1 MTADDEQ
8 VTSADASARA
18 VTQLRRG
25 ADSTSR
31 AEPGTGPV
39 TGVNGRGSSVPA
51 VRVEGVVKRFGA
63 TVALDGAG
71 LVVPAGMV
79 FGLLGPNGAGKTTLV
94 RILATLLLPDAGRA
108 EVFGRDVAGEPAAVR
123 ELIGLT
129 GQFAAVDELLT
140 GRENLEMFGRL
151 FKLPGEQARRRAG
164 ELLERFGLAQAADR
178 PARTYSGGMRR
189 RLDIASSLL
198 TRPQVLFLDE
208 PTTGLDPRSRNE
220 IWAAVRELQRE
231 GTTLLLTT
239 QYLEEADQL
248 ADRIAVIDRGKV
260 IAEGTGNELKDRVG
274 GQILEVEL
282 ASAGQRDRAQAVLAG
297 VGCGEPQPDERPD
310 RLTLPAPRNG
320 LQLVEEA
327 AAGLRRAQIGVSDIG
342 LRRPTLDDVFLQL
355 TGAPPGEDDAP
366 PAPPARRRPRR
377 RPPAADVPAPRAPV
391 LRLHLPPPRAVRS
404 ATTDTAVVTGRNLR
418 HFIRQPDLLVFST
431 IQPVLFVL
439 LFVYVF
445 GGAIG
450 RSLPHG
456 ITYVDFLLPGI
467 FVQSVTFGASQTA
480 VGLKEDL
487 TRGVVDRFRSMPM
500 ARSAVL
506 AGRTVADLVR
516 NIVVIFLMIAVG
528 YLVGFRF
535 HGGVAGAVGCIAV
548 VAAFGLALS
557 WIFALVALT
566 VRGTETAQ
574 TAGFVVI
581 FPLVF
586 ASSVFVPVSTYPD
599 WLQAFAKINPVTVT
613 ANAARSLALFGTPA
627 SLGAAAAWIGGL
639 LAVFIPLSV
648 WRYRRI
654 S

>member
-1 MTADDEQ
+1 MNEVA
-8 VTSADASARA
+8 AS
-18 VTQLRRG
+18 
-25 ADSTSR
+25 
-31 AEPGTGPV
+31 P
-39 TGVNGRGSSVPA
+39 PA

-71 LVVPAGMV
+71 LEVPAGMV

-94 RILATLLLPDAGRA
+94 RILATLLAPDAGRA
-108 EVFGRDVAGEPAAVR
+108 EVLGHDVAREPAAVR

-151 FKLPGEQARRRAG
+151 FKLSREQAGRRAG

-198 TRPQVLFLDE
+198 IRPQVLFLDE

-220 IWAAVRELQRE
+220 IWAVVRELQRG

-282 ASAGQRDRAQAVLAG
+282 ASAGQRGRAQAVLAG

-320 LQLVEEA
+320 LQLVEQA

-355 TGAPPGEDDAP
+355 TGAPPSEDGAGP
-366 PAPPARRRPRR
+366 GPRTRRRPRPQ
-377 RPPAADVPAPRAPV
+377 PPAPDVPAPRRPV
-391 LRLHLPPPRAVRS
+391 LRQRLPSPQAVRS
-404 ATTDTAVVTGRNLR
+404 AITDTAVVTGRNLR
-418 HFIRQPDLLVFST
+418 HFIRQPDLLTFST
-431 IQPVLFVL
+431 IQPVIFVL

-445 GGAIG
+445 GGAVG

-456 ITYVDFLLPGI
+456 VTYVDFLLPGI
-467 FVQSVTFGASQTA
+467 LVQSVTFRASQTA
-480 VGLKEDL
+480 VGLSEDL
-487 TRGVVDRFRSMPM
+487 ERGVVDRFRSMPM

-516 NIVVIFLMIAVG
+516 NIAIIGLMIAVG
-528 YLVGFRF
+528 YAVGFRF
-535 HGGVAGAVGCIAV
+535 HGGVAGAVACVAV

-557 WIFALVALT
+557 WIFAFVALT
-566 VRGTETAQ
+566 VRGAEAAQ

-586 ASSVFVPVSTYPD
+586 ASSVFVPLSTLPH
-599 WLQAFAKINPVTVT
+599 WLQSFAEISPVTVT
-613 ANAARSLALFGTPA
+613 ADAARSFALYGTPA

-639 LAVFIPLSV
+639 LAVFVPLSV
-648 WRYRRI
+648 WRYRRM